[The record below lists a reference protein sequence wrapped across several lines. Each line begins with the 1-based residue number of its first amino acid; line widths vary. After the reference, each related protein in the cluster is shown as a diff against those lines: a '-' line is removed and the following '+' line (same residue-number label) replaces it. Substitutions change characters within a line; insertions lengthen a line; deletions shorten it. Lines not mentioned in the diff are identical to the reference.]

1 MDILQIKQTFIGMES
16 APCPLTDRLVK
27 AGYQQLGGGYI
38 DRAKREGVVV
48 DYRQCSPSQYW
59 HLMTYCDSKSPNDKF
74 QSVVCGE
81 LIFWM
86 AEVLGCV
93 EQQEMEKLLNDI
105 IDSATPSE
113 KRPIYDRRKWN
124 KRIHELCY
132 DKIVASVT
140 GEPTSS
146 NSGNNV
152 LNGVRK
158 QVKKIGRK
166 SLKFKDADISVMY
179 GCPEVLFSPKK
190 KAEKRLR
197 EKGEDFNAE

>member
-1 MDILQIKQTFIGMES
+1 MCTIREIRYCFQDKEHY
-16 APCPLTDRLVK
+16 PCPLTDRLVS

-48 DYRQCSPSQYW
+48 DYHQCSPSQYW
-59 HLMTYCDSKSPNDKF
+59 HLMTYCDSKSPVDKF

-105 IDSATPSE
+105 IKSATQSE

-124 KRIHELCY
+124 RRIHNLCY
-132 DKIVASVT
+132 DKMMDAVT
-140 GEPTSS
+140 REDS
-146 NSGNNV
+146 
-152 LNGVRK
+152 
-158 QVKKIGRK
+158 IC
-166 SLKFKDADISVMY
+166 VMY
-179 GCPEVLFSPKK
+179 GCPEVFFSPKK

>member
-1 MDILQIKQTFIGMES
+1 MES
-16 APCPLTDRLVK
+16 VPCPLTDRLVK

-38 DRAKREGVVV
+38 DRANREGVVV
-48 DYRQCSPSQYW
+48 DYHLCSSSQYW
-59 HLMTYCDSKSPNDKF
+59 HLMTYCDSKNPDDKF

-105 IDSATPSE
+105 IKSATSSE

-124 KRIHELCY
+124 RRIHNLCY
-132 DKIVASVT
+132 NKIMDAIA
-140 GEPTSS
+140 EENDSS
-146 NSGNNV
+146 NSSNKV
-152 LNGVRK
+152 LQKVRK
-158 QVKKIGRK
+158 KIKLIEWRVDKAEGR
-166 SLKFKDADISVMY
+166 DIRVMY

-197 EKGEDFNAE
+197 EQGEE